1 MRTVRHT
8 TLILL
13 LLVSAT
19 AAWVQAPVTT
29 ADIARLESAAGE
41 IDRQV
46 TTLKRT
52 DPTLAAEVGR
62 ALADLRDEVT
72 FLRVKLRREGA
83 VTRSEY
89 SDVRDRLE
97 TLRVKALGEKVYAQ
111 PVLPDSPGPMAGPQ
125 RALTVPV
132 GTEMDVRLQTPL
144 SSRTAKV
151 EQRFEATT
159 LVDVTVG
166 KDVAVPGGSIVRGFV
181 SSVRAAGRIDRAG
194 SLTLSFDEI
203 IVNQRAQKLRASV
216 VKALDPKVGED
227 VSRIGAGAVVGAVIG
242 GVLGGA
248 KGALVGVLIGGGGTI
263 ASTEGTDVELP
274 AGTILRIRV
283 DQPLEIS
290 GPPK

>member
-89 SDVRDRLE
+89 TDVRDRLE

-111 PVLPDSPGPMAGPQ
+111 PVLPDRPGTM
-125 RALTVPV
+125 
-132 GTEMDVRLQTPL
+132 
-144 SSRTAKV
+144 
-151 EQRFEATT
+151 
-159 LVDVTVG
+159 
-166 KDVAVPGGSIVRGFV
+166 
-181 SSVRAAGRIDRAG
+181 
-194 SLTLSFDEI
+194 
-203 IVNQRAQKLRASV
+203 
-216 VKALDPKVGED
+216 
-227 VSRIGAGAVVGAVIG
+227 
-242 GVLGGA
+242 
-248 KGALVGVLIGGGGTI
+248 
-263 ASTEGTDVELP
+263 
-274 AGTILRIRV
+274 
-283 DQPLEIS
+283 
-290 GPPK
+290 